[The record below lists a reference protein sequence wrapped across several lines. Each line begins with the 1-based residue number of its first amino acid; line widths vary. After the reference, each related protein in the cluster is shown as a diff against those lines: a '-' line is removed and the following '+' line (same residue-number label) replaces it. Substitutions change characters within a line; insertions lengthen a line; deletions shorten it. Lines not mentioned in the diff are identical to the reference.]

1 MSIPTPTGFAYR
13 RTEYRYVALYRDG
26 SWQPGGLTTDE
37 TVTLNEAACVLQYAQ
52 TCFEGLKA
60 FRTEDG
66 HIVCFRP
73 DLNEARLH
81 DSCIRMK
88 IPPLPAGMFEDA
100 VRQVV
105 LANRDAIPDAESGG
119 SLYLRPFVFGTNPV
133 LGVKPASEFQF
144 RLFASPVGS
153 YFAGGARPL
162 RLRITDFDRAAPHGT
177 GHIKAGLNYAMS
189 LFAIADA
196 HEKGYDEN
204 LYLDAATRTFVEE
217 TGGANIIFITRD
229 GEMVTPHSDSILP
242 SVTRRSLL
250 YVGEHYLGMKTAERP
265 VRADE
270 IGTFVECGLCGTAAV
285 ISPVGSI
292 DDPGRGETYC
302 FRAGS
307 PDSRITAL
315 RETLLSIQHRKL
327 PAPDGWMTDGS
338 WKLSKRYYGGILAH
352 ENRNHRRRRHGVP
365 VRLPVG

>member
-1 MSIPTPTGFAYR
+1 
-13 RTEYRYVALYRDG
+13 
-26 SWQPGGLTTDE
+26 
-37 TVTLNEAACVLQYAQ
+37 
-52 TCFEGLKA
+52 
-60 FRTEDG
+60 
-66 HIVCFRP
+66 
-73 DLNEARLH
+73 
-81 DSCIRMK
+81 
-88 IPPLPAGMFEDA
+88 
-100 VRQVV
+100 
-105 LANRDAIPDAESGG
+105 
-119 SLYLRPFVFGTNPV
+119 
-133 LGVKPASEFQF
+133 
-144 RLFASPVGS
+144 
-153 YFAGGARPL
+153 
-162 RLRITDFDRAAPHGT
+162 
-177 GHIKAGLNYAMS
+177 MS

-217 TGGANIIFITRD
+217 TGGANIIFIPRD

-327 PAPDGWMTDGS
+327 PAPDGWITE
-338 WKLSKRYYGGILAH
+338 I
-352 ENRNHRRRRHGVP
+352 E
-365 VRLPVG
+365 